1 MLIHNDSATEL
12 LTILQEECAEV
23 IVEISKVKR
32 FGQTYD
38 NVQRLTKEVGDLVC
52 MIEMLQEWQVV
63 SYSEVETARE
73 QKIEKLRIWSD
84 LFPSI

>member
-84 LFPSI
+84 LFPSL